1 MANSLYIYTLMR
13 WLRYPAALTVA
24 LALSISAAMLIG
36 RAQPLPERVALLH
49 LNDMCKLPCWIGIT
63 PGVTTLNDAV
73 TRIKDVYGK
82 LPNFNLHC
90 ATGACELTKGT
101 LNFGIAFDTMDQRAN
116 IQEVGLSNTLSGDY
130 LTIDEIYGVLGAP
143 DLIMP
148 HLLESFDSAALI
160 YTDQCLI
167 IYLHFTQNR
176 IITQN
181 GVIDSI
187 GFGKNLLDREHKK
200 MPVEKWQGFGEY
212 P

>member
-1 MANSLYIYTLMR
+1 
-13 WLRYPAALTVA
+13 
-24 LALSISAAMLIG
+24 
-36 RAQPLPERVALLH
+36 
-49 LNDMCKLPCWIGIT
+49 
-63 PGVTTLNDAV
+63 
-73 TRIKDVYGK
+73 
-82 LPNFNLHC
+82 
-90 ATGACELTKGT
+90 
-101 LNFGIAFDTMDQRAN
+101 MDQRAN

-148 HLLESFDSAALI
+148 HLLESFDSAALT
-160 YTDQCLI
+160 YTDQYLI
-167 IYLHFTQNR
+167 IYLHFTQNG